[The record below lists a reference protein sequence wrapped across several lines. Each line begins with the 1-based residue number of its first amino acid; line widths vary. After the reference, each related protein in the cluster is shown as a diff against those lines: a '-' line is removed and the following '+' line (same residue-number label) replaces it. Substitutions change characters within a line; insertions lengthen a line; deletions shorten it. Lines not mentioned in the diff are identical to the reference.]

1 MEKSMQSLIETLY
14 GVKSGYGHYKVS
26 IDVDG
31 QELSTVTDNMSAI
44 DAAFDEYYDDEDNEG
59 RFYESREEAQEA
71 LVNEILNSNKVDVD
85 VYKYAIIDKT
95 STSHEYILGEQDEL
109 CQFWCNAKLY
119 QTIEEAERQIE
130 HANWDAWAEVVE
142 VTTEMLYI

>member
-1 MEKSMQSLIETLY
+1 MQSLIETLY

-26 IDVDG
+26 IDIKG

-71 LVNEILNSNKVDVD
+71 LVNEIINSNKVDED
-85 VYKYAIIDKT
+85 KVYYAIIDNT
-95 STSHEYILGEQDEL
+95 STSDKYILGEQDEMVEHWNDA
-109 CQFWCNAKLY
+109 QLY

-130 HANWDAWAEVVE
+130 HAKLGDWAEVVE
-142 VTTEMLYI
+142 VTPEML